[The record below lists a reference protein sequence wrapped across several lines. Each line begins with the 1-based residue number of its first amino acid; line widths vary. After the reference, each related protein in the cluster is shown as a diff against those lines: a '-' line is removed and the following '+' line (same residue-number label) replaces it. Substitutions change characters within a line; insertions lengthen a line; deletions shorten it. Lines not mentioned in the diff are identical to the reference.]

1 MQRRGGGCVCAVH
14 TCGRA
19 RVLVRSK
26 AMALDALALS
36 FGPGFGLGIGLVA
49 GLDWCLA
56 STVASG
62 PQGVGVGVGV
72 GAAADAVAS
81 PLWSATSVLS
91 ASPPVLFFFLGMFA
105 ALVRSN
111 LHVPKAVTRLL
122 SLYLL
127 WAIGFQGG
135 VKLVQHPMTLQAGL
149 ALTAAMLLACVIPI
163 YAYALLRRWVSR
175 ADAAA
180 IAASYGSVSAVT
192 FMAAC
197 TVLEAKGIPYGG
209 HMVAAMALME
219 SPAIVI
225 SVLLMNLRVGKAAA
239 VVEGVGG
246 VGDTASTTA
255 DGPTPIRWGKLLH
268 EAFLNGPVLLLL
280 GSMLIGM
287 ITGERGYKAFKPLC
301 TDLFSGVLVFFLLDL
316 GILAARRFKALREAG
331 WRLIAFGLVMP
342 PLNAAIALGL
352 AWALGLPPGDG
363 ALLMVLGASAS
374 YIAVPAAVRLMI
386 PQANPG
392 LYIPLPLAVTFP
404 FNIGVG
410 IALYT
415 FAATTVLKP

>member
-1 MQRRGGGCVCAVH
+1 MV
-14 TCGRA
+14 
-19 RVLVRSK
+19 VL
-26 AMALDALALS
+26 ALAQ
-36 FGPGFGLGIGLVA
+36 
-49 GLDWCLA
+49 A
-56 STVASG
+56 SS
-62 PQGVGVGVGV
+62 
-72 GAAADAVAS
+72 GAAQNAVQSAS
-81 PLWSATSVLS
+81 PADPGGLWSLTSVLS
-91 ASPPVLFFFLGMFA
+91 ASPPVLFFFLGVFA

-111 LHVPKAVTRLL
+111 LHVPKAVTKLL

-135 VKLVQHPMTLQAGL
+135 VKLVQGGATTQAGL
-149 ALTAAMLLACVIPI
+149 ALLAALLLACVVPVGAFAI
-163 YAYALLRRWVSR
+163 LKRWVSR
-175 ADAAA
+175 PDAAA

-192 FMAAC
+192 FMAAS

-225 SVLLMNLRVGKAAA
+225 AVLLMRA
-239 VVEGVGG
+239 VSAERQAHSDLPA
-246 VGDTASTTA
+246 DT
-255 DGPTPIRWGKLLH
+255 GPGAREPGAFSWPKLLH

-287 ITGERGYKAFKPLC
+287 ITGERGYQAFKPLC

-342 PLNAAIALGL
+342 PVGAALALGL
-352 AWALGLPPGDG
+352 AAAFGLSLGDG
-363 ALLMVLGASAS
+363 VLLMVLGASAS
-374 YIAVPAAVRLMI
+374 YIAVPAAVRLVI

-392 LYIPLPLAVTFP
+392 LYIPLPMAVTFP

-410 IALYT
+410 IALYIV
-415 FAATTVLKP
+415 AASAVLKPG